1 LSVSPDELICL
12 KGTADMKKQMRVVSV
27 VALSL
32 VAGLAIAQPEG
43 QRREG
48 RDFGRMSEGARRM
61 GMGGN
66 GQEAPAFNRR
76 QIERMAERMELT
88 EDQKVAAMTLLEGY
102 EEQVRKAQ
110 EDARTRRRE
119 AMEKFRESQDPAVW
133 DTVRDSATAD
143 RDARKKL
150 DTQLLTDL
158 SAVMTAEQAA
168 KWPSAERALKR
179 GQSLRRG
186 LLSAE
191 RADIMELV
199 QESEL
204 PEQTLKELEPVLS
217 QYELDIER
225 QLAERDRLMEAA
237 GMDQMFRM
245 RMSGDNEGLEKFLA
259 ERRDAATKVRDIN
272 KRYARQ
278 IQDALPE
285 DAKPAFAQRFKEESY
300 PDIYRRTQGHRAI
313 DAAWSMSDLSDE
325 QKLKIDDIRNT
336 FTGAADKANAT
347 LQTHRDRMEAD
358 LTPARLAQEGMRA
371 LEDEDMRSAMRARRE
386 LDQGVLAQLKDVL
399 TPEQFEKLPKPDND
413 EPGERRQRRGRGEG
427 GGGDI

>member
-1 LSVSPDELICL
+1 
-12 KGTADMKKQMRVVSV
+12 MKKHMRVVSIF
-27 VALSL
+27 ALAL
-32 VAGLAIAQPEG
+32 VAGLAVAQPEG
-43 QRREG
+43 QPRREG
-48 RDFGRMSEGARRM
+48 RDFGRLGEGARRM
-61 GMGGN
+61 GLGGN
-66 GQEAPAFNRR
+66 GQEAPPFNRR
-76 QIERMAERMELT
+76 QIERMSEQIGLS

-102 EEQVRKAQ
+102 EEQVRKAN

-133 DTVRDSATAD
+133 ETVRTTATTD

-158 SAVMTAEQAA
+158 SAVMTAEQAT

-199 QESEL
+199 QETEL
-204 PEQTLKELEPVLS
+204 PEQTLKDLEPVLS

-245 RMSGDNEGLEKFLA
+245 RMAGDNEGLEKFLA
-259 ERRDAATKVRDIN
+259 ERRDAAAKVRDIN
-272 KRYARQ
+272 RRYARQ

-285 DAKPAFAQRFKEESY
+285 EAKPVFAQRFKEASY
-300 PDIYRRTQGHRAI
+300 PDIYRRTQAHRAL
-313 DAAWSMSDLSDE
+313 DAAWNMSDLNDE

-336 FTGAADKANAT
+336 FTAAADKANGT
-347 LQTHRDRMEAD
+347 LQTHRDRMEEE

-371 LEDEDMRSAMRARRE
+371 LEDEDMRTAMRARRE

-399 TPEQFEKLPKPDND
+399 TPEQYEKLPKPEND
-413 EPGERRQRRGRGEG
+413 EQGERRERRGRG
-427 GGGDI
+427 GGDL

>member
-1 LSVSPDELICL
+1 
-12 KGTADMKKQMRVVSV
+12 
-27 VALSL
+27 
-32 VAGLAIAQPEG
+32 
-43 QRREG
+43 
-48 RDFGRMSEGARRM
+48 
-61 GMGGN
+61 
-66 GQEAPAFNRR
+66 
-76 QIERMAERMELT
+76 
-88 EDQKVAAMTLLEGY
+88 
-102 EEQVRKAQ
+102 
-110 EDARTRRRE
+110 
-119 AMEKFRESQDPAVW
+119 
-133 DTVRDSATAD
+133 
-143 RDARKKL
+143 
-150 DTQLLTDL
+150 
-158 SAVMTAEQAA
+158 
-168 KWPSAERALKR
+168 
-179 GQSLRRG
+179 
-186 LLSAE
+186 
-191 RADIMELV
+191 MELV

-225 QLAERDRLMEAA
+225 QLAERDRLMESA

-259 ERRDAATKVRDIN
+259 ERRDAAIKVRDIN

-300 PDIYRRTQGHRAI
+300 PDIYRRTQAHRAL

-336 FTGAADKANAT
+336 FTGAAEKANAT

-386 LDQGVLAQLKDVL
+386 LDQGVIAQLKDVL

>member
-1 LSVSPDELICL
+1 
-12 KGTADMKKQMRVVSV
+12 MKKHMRVVSIF
-27 VALSL
+27 ALAL
-32 VAGLAIAQPEG
+32 VAGMAVAQPEG
-43 QRREG
+43 QPRREG
-48 RDFGRMSEGARRM
+48 RDFGRLGEGARRM
-61 GMGGN
+61 GLGGN
-66 GQEAPAFNRR
+66 GQEAPPFNRR
-76 QIERMAERMELT
+76 QIERMSEQIGLS

-102 EEQVRKAQ
+102 EEQVRKAN

-133 DTVRDSATAD
+133 ETVRTTATTD

-158 SAVMTAEQAA
+158 SAVMTAEQAT
-168 KWPSAERALKR
+168 KWPSAERTLKR

-199 QESEL
+199 QETEL
-204 PEQTLKELEPVLS
+204 PEQTLKDLEPVLS

-245 RMSGDNEGLEKFLA
+245 RMAGDNEGLEKFLA
-259 ERRDAATKVRDIN
+259 ERRDAAAKVRDIN
-272 KRYARQ
+272 RRYARQ

-285 DAKPAFAQRFKEESY
+285 EAKPVFAQRFKEASY
-300 PDIYRRTQGHRAI
+300 PDIYRRTQAHRAL
-313 DAAWSMSDLSDE
+313 DAAWNMSDLNDE

-336 FTGAADKANAT
+336 FTAAADKANGT
-347 LQTHRDRMEAD
+347 LQTHRDRMEEE

-371 LEDEDMRSAMRARRE
+371 LEDEDMRTAMRARRE

-399 TPEQFEKLPKPDND
+399 TPEQYEKLPKPEND
-413 EPGERRQRRGRGEG
+413 EQGERRERRGRG
-427 GGGDI
+427 GGDL